1 MKKLHNG
8 QVVDMT
14 SEEIT
19 DLENL
24 VADANAKRQADEEA
38 KQAKEALKTSAKAKL
53 MATEY
58 TPLTEDEANTI
69 VL

>member
-8 QVVDMT
+8 QIVDMT
-14 SEEIT
+14 SEEIA

-24 VADANAKRQADEEA
+24 TANANAKRQADEEA

-58 TPLTEDEANTI
+58 TPLTEEEANTI